1 MPGMKKAEAEAAMDT
16 LISKWAEATNQPMPP
31 DGKYHYSFSSFW
43 TWVENNHRPYT
54 QFRAMPNERY
64 VAEMWFDDRMRQAW
78 RN

>member
-1 MPGMKKAEAEAAMDT
+1 MKKAEAEAAMDT

-31 DGKYHYSFSSFW
+31 DGEYHYSFSSFW
-43 TWVENNHRPYT
+43 TWVENNHWSYT
-54 QFRAMPNERY
+54 QFRAIPNARY